1 MLTLKTASLH
11 QQLDMLIRQCIRART
26 QIMTGNTRSALKIKG
41 EKETISVKENV
52 RQGNST
58 SIHGCLWLY
67 LNSGNIMQ
75 KEKGLPSYVN
85 ERKWD
90 RDLED
95 FVNRKSK
102 NWKQQKCKK
111 YMFSFFLLPIRL
123 FPLLFNSLFDQT
135 YSAPKQTMKINQDK
149 NDKESIL
156 RTYLLFP
163 SVLSESRE
171 HSSLDSLL
179 RNDIYSWNAESLS
192 TMESLVGTIER
203 IAS

>member
-1 MLTLKTASLH
+1 
-11 QQLDMLIRQCIRART
+11 
-26 QIMTGNTRSALKIKG
+26 
-41 EKETISVKENV
+41 
-52 RQGNST
+52 
-58 SIHGCLWLY
+58 
-67 LNSGNIMQ
+67 
-75 KEKGLPSYVN
+75 
-85 ERKWD
+85 
-90 RDLED
+90 
-95 FVNRKSK
+95 
-102 NWKQQKCKK
+102 
-111 YMFSFFLLPIRL
+111 MFSFFLLPIRL